1 MVSTFKLGIMAS
13 PLSLW
18 LWQVLPQQRKPMMTN
33 NETLDPRSNPLNLC
47 QTRKLTRTILV
58 VDDNESVAK
67 LIVTTLRRL
76 GHGNVKVARNGKEA
90 LEIAE
95 RIRPDVVILDI
106 DMPEMDG
113 IETARCLRLL
123 SPCSIIFSTGSCD
136 GRTVRRTREMPASSY
151 LVKPFSPAQ
160 LEAAVRLAD

>member
-1 MVSTFKLGIMAS
+1 LENRDNGFSSFVPIMACFA
-13 PLSLW
+13 PTKGNQLN
-18 LWQVLPQQRKPMMTN
+18 TN
-33 NETLDPRSNPLNLC
+33 DQALHRHLNIC
-47 QTRKLTRTILV
+47 QTKKLTRTILV
-58 VDDNESVAK
+58 VDDNASVAK
-67 LIVTTLRRL
+67 LLVTTLQRL
-76 GHGNVKVARNGKEA
+76 GHANVKVARNGKEA

-113 IETARCLRLL
+113 IETARHLTMLC
-123 SPCSIIFSTGSCD
+123 PCSIIFSTGSCD
-136 GRTVRRTREMPASSY
+136 GTTVRRTREMPASSY